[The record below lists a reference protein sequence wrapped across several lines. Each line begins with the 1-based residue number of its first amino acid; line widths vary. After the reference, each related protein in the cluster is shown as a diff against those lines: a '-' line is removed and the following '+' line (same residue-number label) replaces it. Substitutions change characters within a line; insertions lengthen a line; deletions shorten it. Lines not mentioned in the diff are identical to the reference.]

1 MALYAASQFEQFGL
15 DLRPEPEG
23 RFVATG
29 FALKETERDTF
40 YTTVIQILFLFISTT
55 LTDGPSKNVSKFIEV
70 DGPSIHHGYSHL
82 NCCSKK
88 FTAHWRIFLTHN
100 QAEQ

>member
-29 FALKETERDTF
+29 FALKETERDIFTLQSLKSSS
-40 YTTVIQILFLFISTT
+40 YSSVPLLQTVLQKT
-55 LTDGPSKNVSKFIEV
+55 
-70 DGPSIHHGYSHL
+70 
-82 NCCSKK
+82 
-88 FTAHWRIFLTHN
+88 
-100 QAEQ
+100 